1 MKKTVLTMAVL
12 AMTCTGALQAQNTFS
27 LRAGVAL
34 PTGNYADATADYTN
48 GVLRYGLLDKTKK
61 GGASTGF
68 TVGAQG
74 KFGIKSVKGLGITV
88 SADFFFNST
97 NADVRDYFDED
108 IDTRETSTFELSYK
122 LPKYIHIPIMAGIDY
137 TYDLNE
143 HIGFYGEGALG
154 VNVRIISKF
163 EQYSATPTTE
173 TLNTATY
180 KTAAAFAY
188 RFGAGIVINK
198 RYNLGIAY
206 YGLGS
211 SKVEGETSSEVNG
224 QNSPSTTKLKG
235 GTIAANNFTVRLGI
249 TF

>member
-1 MKKTVLTMAVL
+1 MKRTLLTMAVL

-34 PTGNYADATADYTN
+34 PMNNYADATADYTN

-61 GGASTGF
+61 GGAGTGF

-97 NADVRDYFDED
+97 NTDVVDYHEED
-108 IDTRETSTFELSYK
+108 IDTRESSTFEVSYK
-122 LPKYIHIPIMAGIDY
+122 LPKYMHIPLLVGIDY

-154 VNVRIISKF
+154 MNMRLITAY
-163 EQYSATPTTE
+163 EEYNATPTTE
-173 TLNTATY
+173 AINTITY